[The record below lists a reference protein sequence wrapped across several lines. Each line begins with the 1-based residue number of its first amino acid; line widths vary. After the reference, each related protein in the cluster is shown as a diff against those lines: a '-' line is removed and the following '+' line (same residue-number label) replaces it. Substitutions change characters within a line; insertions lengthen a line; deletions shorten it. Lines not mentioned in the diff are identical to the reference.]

1 MSTISD
7 TIGDNRAVES
17 VSNYRSR
24 FGAWKRQRPF
34 WGGVLLTLSGLII
47 AIIPLDLA
55 LKFALVPTDFA
66 FVGLIFAIFVVLS
79 GVFALY
85 QPQFAGFFG
94 AAGILVAIVSIFG
107 ALGGFVVGTLVGIL
121 GGSLCV
127 AWEPPRE
134 ERTASEDAD
143 TSASGSTGNGTAA
156 DD

>member
-7 TIGDNRAVES
+7 TIGDNRAVQS
-17 VSNYRSR
+17 VSDYRSR
-24 FGAWKRQRPF
+24 FGSWKRQRPF
-34 WGGVLLTLSGLII
+34 WGGLLLVLSGLVI

-85 QPQFAGFFG
+85 QPQLAGFFG

-107 ALGGFVVGTLVGIL
+107 ALGGFVIGTLVGIL

-127 AWEPPRE
+127 AWEPPAE
-134 ERTASEDAD
+134 E
-143 TSASGSTGNGTAA
+143 SASATRAEREASSGDGSTA

>member
-7 TIGDNRAVES
+7 TIGDNRAVQS

-34 WGGVLLTLSGLII
+34 WGGSLLVLSGLII

-66 FVGLIFAIFVVLS
+66 FVGLIFAVFVVLS

-94 AAGILVAIVSIFG
+94 AAGILVAIISIFG

-134 ERTASEDAD
+134 ESAGATATDG
-143 TSASGSTGNGTAA
+143 SATTNDGAAA